1 MFAKTR
7 NAITVHFKDTRND
20 DWLIVGKTHFD
31 KGSFLLLSHIANC
44 STPSNELPTD
54 NLFLPKSLLQFQRS

>member
-31 KGSFLLLSHIANC
+31 KGSFFTSFTHCQLFNSEQQAAN
-44 STPSNELPTD
+44 
-54 NLFLPKSLLQFQRS
+54 